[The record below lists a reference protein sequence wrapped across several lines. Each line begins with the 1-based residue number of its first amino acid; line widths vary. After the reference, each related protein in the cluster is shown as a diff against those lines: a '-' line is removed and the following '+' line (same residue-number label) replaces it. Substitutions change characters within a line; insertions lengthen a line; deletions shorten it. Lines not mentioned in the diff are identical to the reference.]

1 MQRRALPRDV
11 GVAPAPASPILAGGA
26 SEAHRTACTEGWR
39 MMGKLRSATLGLV
52 IALLGSGAPLRAED
66 TVIMGTVG
74 SASANLWPVF
84 IGLDKGF
91 FAAENIKIDLVYV
104 PASAAVIQQLAAGS
118 LNMTISTGLVD
129 PIRAIDQGAAMAIV
143 RFVGQATHD
152 VSMDDTGLCRR

>member
-1 MQRRALPRDV
+1 MGRLKIGGWQMHRRELPRDV
-11 GVAPAPASPILAGGA
+11 GVAPAPASPILAGSA
-26 SEAHRTACTEGWR
+26 SEAHRRTVCTEGWR

-52 IALLGSGAPLRAED
+52 IALLGSGAPLRAQD

-104 PASAAVIQQLAAGS
+104 PASAAAIQQLAAGS

-129 PIRAIDQGAAMAIV
+129 PIRAI
-143 RFVGQATHD
+143 
-152 VSMDDTGLCRR
+152 